1 MVGLIMSFEDYV
13 ISLPKKIDFIHYSA
27 GSGGEFLSSLIALSC
42 SKTKNLI
49 NQTELTL
56 EPGLGDYIHPTY
68 ISPNYFLKSLKTCME
83 HIDLDMDFMTGEE
96 IIKSCKSSIYS
107 SMMFYYSKYFKKN
120 KDIFYPYLRDE
131 TAVKNKLETLYKDI
145 TIIICKHFHIINENK
160 VSDLNSTKIWDVIN
174 IDPITKEGRKCVNN
188 SVRVIFRN
196 KRLNPRFSDKRE
208 YRTPGSDIERFPF
221 FDYMIYEDYDG
232 VKYFLEN
239 RYGSNLDFDFIDRSL
254 KDYYQIRV
262 KPYLK

>member
-1 MVGLIMSFEDYV
+1 MSFEDYLL
-13 ISLPKKIDFIHYSA
+13 SLPKKIDFIHYSA

-42 SKTKNLI
+42 SKTKKII

-56 EPGLGDYIHPTY
+56 EPGGYTYPTY
-68 ISPNYFLKSLKTCME
+68 VSPNYFLRSLNTCME
-83 HIDLDMDFMTGEE
+83 HIDLGIDFMTSEE

-107 SMMFYYSKYFKKN
+107 SMMFYYSKNFKKN
-120 KDIFYPYLRDE
+120 MDLFYPFMRDE
-131 TAVKNKLETLYKDI
+131 TTVKNKLETLYKDI
-145 TIIICKHFHIINENK
+145 TITICKHFHIINGNK
-160 VSDLNSTKIWDVIN
+160 ISDLNSTKIWDVIN
-174 IDPITKEGRKCVNN
+174 IDPITKEGRKCVDN
-188 SVRVIFRN
+188 SVRVIFSYRG
-196 KRLNPRFSDKRE
+196 KRE
-208 YRTPGSDIERFPF
+208 YRTTSSDIERFPF